1 MDSCQDVSCSSEC
14 ASLFACVTPL
24 MTCRGLLPLVQSTCV
39 DQNLSVISAKESFF
53 FGRFLNAIHMH
64 LKPLL
69 PITFPV

>member
-53 FGRFLNAIHMH
+53 SGDF
-64 LKPLL
+64 
-69 PITFPV
+69 